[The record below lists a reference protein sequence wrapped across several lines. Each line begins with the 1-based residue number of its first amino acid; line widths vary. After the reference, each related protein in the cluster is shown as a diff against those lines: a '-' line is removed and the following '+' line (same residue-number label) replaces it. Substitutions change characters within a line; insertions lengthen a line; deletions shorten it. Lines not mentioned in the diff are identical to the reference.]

1 METTTLQQY
10 DLSQV
15 ISFYKVDETYGGL
28 SNMSG
33 KYFHLQVNDILVR
46 SSESL
51 YQCLRFTSHPDIQR
65 EILENKSPKG
75 SKMVSK
81 KYRKEF
87 TREDFDEIKVELMYW
102 CLKVKLCSH
111 PLLFGGLLDRTGD
124 KEIVEISNSDR
135 FWGCV
140 REKGNGNIVSG
151 ENVLGKL
158 LMDLRNYYRENKG
171 KMSLLKVSPLEI
183 TDFKLLGEQI
193 REVRN
198 KNLN

>member
-1 METTTLQQY
+1 METTIQQY

-140 REKGNGNIVSG
+140 KENENLVTG

-158 LMDLRNYYRENKG
+158 LMDLRSYYRENKG

-183 TDFKLLGEQI
+183 NDFKLLGEQI
-193 REVRN
+193 REV
-198 KNLN
+198 KNPNLK

>member
-140 REKGNGNIVSG
+140 REKENENLVTG

-158 LMDLRNYYRENKG
+158 LMDLRSYYRENKG

-183 TDFKLLGEQI
+183 NDFKLLGEQI
-193 REVRN
+193 REVKN
-198 KNLN
+198 KNLK

>member
-1 METTTLQQY
+1 METTTLQLY
-10 DLSQV
+10 DLTQV
-15 ISFYKVDETYGGL
+15 ISFYKVDETFGGL

-33 KYFHLQVNDILVR
+33 KYFHLHVNDILVR

-51 YQCLRFTSHPDIQR
+51 YQCLRFTSHPHIQR
-65 EILENKSPKG
+65 EISENKSPKG

-87 TREDFDEIKVELMYW
+87 TRDDFDEIKVDLMYW

-111 PLLFGGLLDRTGD
+111 PLLFGGLLDRTGN
-124 KEIVEISNSDR
+124 KEIVEISKSDR

-140 REKGNGNIVSG
+140 RVKGNENIVTG
-151 ENVLGKL
+151 ENVLGRL
-158 LMDLRNYYRENKG
+158 LMDLREYYRENKG

-183 TDFKLLGEQI
+183 NEFKLLGEQI
-193 REVRN
+193 REI
-198 KNLN
+198 KNLSR

>member
-51 YQCLRFTSHPDIQR
+51 YQCLRFTSYPEIQR

-87 TREDFDEIKVELMYW
+87 TREDFDEIKMELMYW

-140 REKGNGNIVSG
+140 REKENENMVTG

-158 LMDLRNYYRENKG
+158 LMNLRTYYRENKG

-183 TDFKLLGEQI
+183 NDFKLLGEQI
-193 REVRN
+193 REV
-198 KNLN
+198 KNLSR

>member
-1 METTTLQQY
+1 M
-10 DLSQV
+10 
-15 ISFYKVDETYGGL
+15 I
-28 SNMSG
+28 
-33 KYFHLQVNDILVR
+33 
-46 SSESL
+46 
-51 YQCLRFTSHPDIQR
+51 
-65 EILENKSPKG
+65 
-75 SKMVSK
+75 SK

-140 REKGNGNIVSG
+140 REKENENMVKG

-171 KMSLLKVSPLEI
+171 KMCLLKVSPLEI
-183 TDFKLLGEQI
+183 NDFKLMDEKI

-198 KNLN
+198 RNLK

>member
-51 YQCLRFTSHPDIQR
+51 YQCLRFTSHPEIQK

-124 KEIVEISNSDR
+124 KEIVEISKSDC

-140 REKGNGNIVSG
+140 REKENENLVTG

-158 LMDLRNYYRENKG
+158 LMDLRSYYRENIG
-171 KMSLLKVSPLEI
+171 KMNLLKVAPLEI
-183 TDFKLLGEQI
+183 NDFKLLGEQI
-193 REVRN
+193 REV
-198 KNLN
+198 KNLSR

>member
-33 KYFHLQVNDILVR
+33 KYFHLQVNCILVR

-51 YQCLRFTSHPDIQR
+51 YQCLRFTSHPEIQR

-124 KEIVEISNSDR
+124 KEIVEMSNSDR

-140 REKGNGNIVSG
+140 REKENENMVTG

-158 LMDLRNYYRENKG
+158 LMDLRSYYRENKG

-183 TDFKLLGEQI
+183 NDFKLLGEQI
-193 REVRN
+193 REVKN
-198 KNLN
+198 KNLK

>member
-10 DLSQV
+10 DLTQV
-15 ISFYKVDETYGGL
+15 ISFYKVDETFGGL

-33 KYFHLQVNDILVR
+33 KQFHLQVNDILVR

-51 YQCLRFTSHPDIQR
+51 YQCLRFTSHPHIQR

-140 REKGNGNIVSG
+140 KEKENENMVSG

-158 LMDLRNYYRENKG
+158 LMDLRTYYRENKG

-183 TDFKLLGEQI
+183 NDFKLLGEQI
-193 REVRN
+193 REVKN
-198 KNLN
+198 KILK

>member
-33 KYFHLQVNDILVR
+33 KYFHLQVNGILVR

-51 YQCLRFTSHPDIQR
+51 YQCLRFTSHPEIQR

-87 TREDFDEIKVELMYW
+87 TREDFDEIKMELMYW

-111 PLLFGGLLDRTGD
+111 PLLFGGLLERTGD

-140 REKGNGNIVSG
+140 REKENEKIVTG

-158 LMDLRNYYRENKG
+158 LMDLRSYYRENKG

-183 TDFKLLGEQI
+183 NNFKLLGEQI
-193 REVRN
+193 REVKN
-198 KNLN
+198 KNLK

>member
-33 KYFHLQVNDILVR
+33 KYFHLQVNGILVR

-51 YQCLRFTSHPDIQR
+51 YQCLRFTSHPEIQR

-81 KYRKEF
+81 K
-87 TREDFDEIKVELMYW
+87 
-102 CLKVKLCSH
+102 
-111 PLLFGGLLDRTGD
+111 
-124 KEIVEISNSDR
+124 
-135 FWGCV
+135 
-140 REKGNGNIVSG
+140 
-151 ENVLGKL
+151 
-158 LMDLRNYYRENKG
+158 
-171 KMSLLKVSPLEI
+171 
-183 TDFKLLGEQI
+183 
-193 REVRN
+193 
-198 KNLN
+198 

>member
-140 REKGNGNIVSG
+140 REKENENMVTG

-158 LMDLRNYYRENKG
+158 LMDLRTYYRENKG

-183 TDFKLLGEQI
+183 NNFKLLGEQI
-193 REVRN
+193 REVKN
-198 KNLN
+198 KNLK

>member
-1 METTTLQQY
+1 METTTLQKY
-10 DLSQV
+10 DLTQV
-15 ISFYKVDETYGGL
+15 ISFYKVDEPFGGL

-33 KYFHLQVNDILVR
+33 KYFHLHVNDILVR

-87 TREDFDEIKVELMYW
+87 TRDDFDEIKVDLMYW

-111 PLLFGGLLDRTGD
+111 PLLFGGLLDRTGN

-140 REKGNGNIVSG
+140 REKGNENIVTG
-151 ENVLGKL
+151 ENVLGRL
-158 LMDLRNYYRENKG
+158 LMDLREYYRENKG

-183 TDFKLLGEQI
+183 NEFKLLGEQI
-193 REVRN
+193 REV
-198 KNLN
+198 KNLSR

>member
-1 METTTLQQY
+1 MGTTTLQQY

-46 SSESL
+46 SSESM

-140 REKGNGNIVSG
+140 REKENENMVSG

-158 LMDLRNYYRENKG
+158 LMDLRTYYRENKE
-171 KMSLLKVSPLEI
+171 K
-183 TDFKLLGEQI
+183 
-193 REVRN
+193 
-198 KNLN
+198 

>member
-51 YQCLRFTSHPDIQR
+51 YQCLRFTSHTDIQR

-140 REKGNGNIVSG
+140 KEKENENLVTG

-158 LMDLRNYYRENKG
+158 LMDLRSYYRENKG

-183 TDFKLLGEQI
+183 NDFKLLGEQI
-193 REVRN
+193 REV
-198 KNLN
+198 KNPNLK

>member
-1 METTTLQQY
+1 MEITTLQQY

-87 TREDFDEIKVELMYW
+87 TRKDFDEIKVELMYW
-102 CLKVKLCSH
+102 CLKVKLCTH

-140 REKGNGNIVSG
+140 REKGNENIVTG
-151 ENVLGKL
+151 ENYLGKL
-158 LMDLRNYYRENKG
+158 LMDLRTYYRENKV
-171 KMSLLKVSPLEI
+171 KMSLLKVYPLEI
-183 TDFKLLGEQI
+183 NNFKLLGEQI
-193 REVRN
+193 REV
-198 KNLN
+198 KNQNL

>member
-51 YQCLRFTSHPDIQR
+51 YQCLRFTSYPDIQR

-140 REKGNGNIVSG
+140 REKENENIVTG

-158 LMDLRNYYRENKG
+158 LMDLRTYYRENKG

-183 TDFKLLGEQI
+183 NDFKLLGEQI
-193 REVRN
+193 REVKN
-198 KNLN
+198 KNLK